1 MLLLPPLPCGGSLG
15 PERQRDLSKVT
26 QQSQL
31 QSLGL
36 TLGAPITVTG
46 GIFISALQG
55 ALCRSEGLWL
65 LQQKRRGG
73 ASGNP
78 GVPCSPPPRLR
89 WLLSVHRV
97 LRAPLFSWSFLSGQ
111 GGGGTSP
118 PHGPGVGLQS
128 GQVWVCPWLPGAAAA
143 VRQVGLRSQLCLQR
157 TSDHRSLP
165 GPRVGAPSG
174 EVWPLRVAL
183 LVKDLGLCLSG
194 SLRLYRVWGSCGR

>member
-1 MLLLPPLPCGGSLG
+1 M
-15 PERQRDLSKVT
+15 SKVT

-36 TLGAPITVTG
+36 ILGAPITVTG

-97 LRAPLFSWSFLSGQ
+97 LRAPLSSWSFLSGQ
-111 GGGGTSP
+111 GGGGTSL
-118 PHGPGVGLQS
+118 PHGPGVGMQS

-157 TSDHRSLP
+157 TSDHRQVTPRSKGWGPIRRSVAPLCGSAGERPGTLP
-165 GPRVGAPSG
+165 VRVTKT
-174 EVWPLRVAL
+174 L
-183 LVKDLGLCLSG
+183 
-194 SLRLYRVWGSCGR
+194 